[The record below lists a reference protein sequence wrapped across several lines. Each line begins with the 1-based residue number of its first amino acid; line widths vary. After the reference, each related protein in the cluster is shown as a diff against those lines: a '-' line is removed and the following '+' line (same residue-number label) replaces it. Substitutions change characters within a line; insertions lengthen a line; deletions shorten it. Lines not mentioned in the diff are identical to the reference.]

1 MMTEGI
7 DVRVFAVF
15 VSAVI
20 GFTFCVGLCLAFFW
34 GRRWATRAAHVEE
47 QVPPPEHGT
56 DAKKDTNSEFV
67 KSLEYAHKRLETALA
82 QAEMAEQKLNRLAS
96 HSDTGKPDSYATAA
110 FLLAN
115 GEEVDRVAR
124 RLNLSLTQVRLVQ
137 KLRQELEEKTDAEPE
152 DGEERA
158 VHVHKGWEKNGIGYG
173 KNLPLGKMVHGSSRN
188 KD

>member
-7 DVRVFAVF
+7 DVRIFAVF

-34 GRRWATRAAHVEE
+34 GRRWAARAARVEE
-47 QVPPPEHGT
+47 QVLPPEHI
-56 DAKKDTNSEFV
+56 ANAEKDTNSEFI
-67 KSLEYAHKRLETALA
+67 KSLEFAHKRLEATLVR
-82 QAEMAEQKLNRLAS
+82 AEMAEQKLSCLAS

-124 RLNLSLTQVRLVQ
+124 RLNLSPTQVRLVQ
-137 KLRQELEEKTDAEPE
+137 KLRQELEEKTEAKPE
-152 DGEERA
+152 DREERA

-173 KNLPLGKMVHGSSRN
+173 ENFAAGQNGARFFAK
-188 KD
+188 